1 MEREEKNRKQGRDI
15 LVLAVLLLTIFSSFA
30 APRSVSAARKTW
42 NVKVNNTQQAKLV
55 KKKDQWYLKSD
66 TINLK
71 SSKSTERAC
80 YLKISS
86 KSGLNS
92 GYYYFAA
99 DGRVDQRKMFHNLDT
114 KIGNIAFKGKYYFG
128 NPGGRLYQK
137 TGWVTVK
144 GKKYAVSKM
153 GKMYTSRWYKGYYLM
168 ENGRIATSRQVSN
181 NANVD
186 ADGKKCKKE
195 EVRLSV
201 LKKKLQ
207 STLNGY
213 SGSWSVYVKD
223 LKTNDVLSI
232 NEVSMYPASVIKLF
246 VMEAV
251 YAGVKEKRISL
262 NANTKNL
269 LSNMIIYSDN
279 ESYNQLV
286 RDLGG
291 GSFASGCYYINQY
304 IKKMG
309 GTGSGV
315 HFSLHPSSS
324 SYQGDGLGGNRGT
337 AKDVGLLLERIYR
350 KKAVSKKYSSQML
363 NLLLQ
368 QDRTWKIPA
377 GLPSGVKC
385 ANKTGETDS
394 EQHDAAIVFGK
405 KTDYVIVIFSS
416 AGEYN
421 GINGIRKISS
431 MVYDYLN

>member
-1 MEREEKNRKQGRDI
+1 MEREEKIRKHGRHF
-15 LVLAVLLLTIFSSFA
+15 LVLAVLLFAVFSSFA
-30 APRSVSAARKTW
+30 VPRSVFASKKTW
-42 NVKVNNTQQAKLV
+42 NVKVNNTLQAKLLR
-55 KKKDQWYLKSD
+55 KKDQWYLKSD
-66 TINLK
+66 TITLK
-71 SSKSTERAC
+71 SMKATERVF
-80 YLKISS
+80 YLKISA
-86 KSGLNS
+86 KSGLNN
-92 GYYYFAA
+92 GYYYFTA
-99 DGRVDQRKMFHNLDT
+99 DGRLDQRKMFHNLDT
-114 KIGNIAFKGKYYFG
+114 KIGNTVFKGKYYFG

-137 TGWVTVK
+137 KGWVTVK
-144 GKKYAVSKM
+144 GKKYAVSQM

-168 ENGRIATSRQVSN
+168 ENGKIATSKQIS
-181 NANVD
+181 ANTYVD

-195 EVRLSV
+195 EVRLSG

-213 SGSWSVYVKD
+213 SGTWSVYVKD

-232 NEVSMYPASVIKLF
+232 NEVSMRPASVIKLF

-262 NANTKNL
+262 NSNTKNL
-269 LSNMIIYSDN
+269 LNNMIIYSDN

-291 GSFASGCYYINQY
+291 GSFANGCYYINKY
-304 IKKMG
+304 IRKMG
-309 GTGSGV
+309 STSSGV

-324 SYQGDGLGGNRGT
+324 SYQGDGLGSNRTT

-405 KTDYVIVIFSS
+405 KTDYVIVVLSS
-416 AGEYN
+416 TGEYN
-421 GINGIRKISS
+421 GISGIRKISR